1 MDALTQGAAH
11 CRCAPTRRWATDW
24 LNGRRS
30 PFADSS
36 LTGTL
41 TGLNLSTSAPEIYY
55 AFAEATAFATKHI
68 LDHMRDNGVRIDRL
82 IGVGGIAQKSPFVMQ
97 LLADTDRYADST
109 SRTANRPE
117 RWGRWFTRL
126 PSRDSTLRSPKR
138 SRRSAPPRR
147 AATCPTCRGRQC

>member
-1 MDALTQGAAH
+1 MDALTQGAAALPL
-11 CRCAPTRRWATDW
+11 RADAPLATDW

-82 IGVGGIAQKSPFVMQ
+82 IGRGRGIAQKVALQ
-97 LLADTDRYADST
+97 
-109 SRTANRPE
+109 
-117 RWGRWFTRL
+117 
-126 PSRDSTLRSPKR
+126 
-138 SRRSAPPRR
+138 
-147 AATCPTCRGRQC
+147 